1 MIGRLTHAFYVVPL
15 SQPFHQRLHCRSN
28 TVRKQALAFVVR
40 MSKEELYDVK
50 LWQHLLKQ
58 AHQGISLNG
67 IVLRHPTRMTF
78 SDSCPLGLGGFT
90 SKGRA
95 WRLKVHPSSWTA
107 FSCQASNVLEFLA
120 MVITVW
126 LFLLERERRG

>member
-1 MIGRLTHAFYVVPL
+1 MPPMSCPYLAIHFL
-15 SQPFHQRLHCRSN
+15 QRLRRQLN
-28 TVRKQALAFVVR
+28 TVRKQAPAFVVR
-40 MSKEELYDVK
+40 RSEKELYDVK

-90 SKGRA
+90 S
-95 WRLKVHPSSWTA
+95 
-107 FSCQASNVLEFLA
+107 
-120 MVITVW
+120 
-126 LFLLERERRG
+126 